1 MNRPLHRVYAW
12 LCNFCQNE
20 ENAYNVLCDAL
31 FILTSPA
38 LQVAKVL
45 IRDDAFGLEE
55 TGAASKA
62 QHIAAA
68 KGKLLSKISRK
79 QLVEMVL
86 LILCNLKTTLEE
98 SCSLLLKD
106 LMQYLVVIYCAYKV
120 KVKEV
125 LANDPTLLQE
135 IEYDAWQFKKNQR
148 LNSPTGAVVVVSECE
163 GE

>member
-1 MNRPLHRVYAW
+1 LT
-12 LCNFCQNE
+12 NE

-38 LQVAKVL
+38 LQVARVP
-45 IRDDAFGLEE
+45 ISDDAVGLEE

-62 QHIAAA
+62 QHVAAA

-86 LILCNLKTTLEE
+86 PILCNLKTTLEE
-98 SCSLLLKD
+98 SCSPLLKD

-120 KVKEV
+120 EVKEV

-135 IEYDAWQFKKNQR
+135 IEYDARQFKKNQR
-148 LNSPTGAVVVVSECE
+148 LNSPTGAVVVVSESE